1 MKINRNTRIAMAVL
15 ATVAIVLG
23 LAVSCAPAPTGAGY
37 NTTVHFDSQ
46 GAKLVV
52 ESGGELE
59 ALTGSAIDIQ
69 AGTTYANA
77 AVTAFTGTSFDVN
90 VTGAAS
96 VDADAASN
104 FNTSVGDL
112 TLESEVGSV
121 NVKGDEAAANAVYL
135 DADEAVGTGVTVASG
150 ATAGTVLSGGP
161 VSQRNTATGSVVFDM
176 RDYAD
181 TTDDDMAHASLT
193 ANCTGTGTGAEE
205 CDLGIATVRA
215 GAASTAINVDADAE
229 ITLLTETQV
238 ELVNALTGNIEL
250 VFQDFIDTT
259 DDDMDHAVISA
270 NCTNAGTGVEECDL
284 NIVTVR
290 AGAAST
296 AVAIDAD
303 GELTLLSENQFE
315 LVNAATGSVDLV
327 FQDYIDT
334 TDDDMDHGSIIANCT
349 GTGTGVEECDLSLA
363 SVRAGAVST
372 AITIDADAEMTLLSE
387 NQFEFV
393 NAATG
398 NVELVFQDFIDT
410 DDDDMD
416 HVVLVANCT
425 ATGTGAED
433 CDFVVQ
439 VVEAGAAPET
449 RFNID
454 ADAGITIGSANNAS
468 VAFTAGT
475 ATSTYTAPPAAGA
488 GGDIWDI
495 TAAFGI
501 ADGTDTMLGM
511 DLNLTGA
518 NATGTGNVL
527 AGIDIDL
534 TTADPQVQETALLV
548 NDADFDVSIEA
559 GDVPAILTAQTW
571 FLDFLGDTVPAEIV
585 EVSGTD
591 PQALQAMAEEQ
602 YGVYQITSG
611 DDGANCAADCEGFNA
626 GLMWFADQGSMVF
639 QARAH
644 IDDITNAIC
653 FLGVTDS
660 AALEMPATI
669 GVGTDTPAYVADDAI
684 GFLYDSGSTTNNWF
698 GIGRDETVASTGV
711 GVVLGSGPA
720 NGVYEVFRIEID
732 ADGEN
737 ARLYIDSV
745 LVDTITANAIDIDV
759 GLTPVIICDTNA
771 AASVL
776 LDLDYVYFSAAR
788 R

>member
-387 NQFEFV
+387 NQFELV

-439 VVEAGAAPET
+439 VVEGGAAPET
-449 RFNID
+449 RINID
-454 ADAGITIGSANNAS
+454 ADAGITIGSANSTEA
-468 VAFTAGT
+468 VLTAGT
-475 ATSTYTAPPAAGA
+475 YSLTLVDAPAAGA
-488 GGDIWDI
+488 SGDVVDI
-495 TAAFGI
+495 TATDSAS
-501 ADGTDTMLGM
+501 DGTDTFIGLDM
-511 DLNLTGA
+511 NLTGA
-518 NATGTGNVL
+518 NATGTGNKLYGVDL
-527 AGIDIDL
+527 AL
-534 TTADPQVQETALLV
+534 TTADAQQTEVGIKVDTGWEY
-548 NDADFDVSIEA
+548 SIDA
-559 GDVPAILTAQTW
+559 GDVPSIFTAQTW
-571 FLDFLGDTVPAEIV
+571 WHDFMGDAVQAEVLEI
-585 EVSGTD
+585 SGTD
-591 PQALQAMAEEQ
+591 PQAVQAIVQEQ
-602 YGVYQITSG
+602 FGSYLLTSG
-611 DDGANCAADCEGFNA
+611 DDGTNCGTDCEGFNA
-626 GLMWFADQGSMVF
+626 GLVYQADQGSLVF
-639 QARAH
+639 QTRLH
-644 IDDITNAIC
+644 IDTNLTNSIVCAG
-653 FLGVTDS
+653 LTDS
-660 AALEMPATI
+660 AGVEMPSVV
-669 GVGTDTPAYVADDAI
+669 GVGTDTPANVADD
-684 GFLYDSGSTTNNWF
+684 FLAFCYDSGSTTDNWF
-698 GIGRDETVASTGV
+698 VMGADGTTQGTGLGVVAGV
-711 GVVLGSGPA
+711 GPTFNVYQVL
-720 NGVYEVFRIEID
+720 RIEVD
-732 ADGEN
+732 AGGEDARFYVDGVEVGTCTAN
-737 ARLYIDSV
+737 CI
-745 LVDTITANAIDIDV
+745 TITDL
-759 GLTPVIICDTNA
+759 LTPVIVVDTNA
-771 AASVL
+771 AASVSVSV
-776 LDLDYVYFSAAR
+776 DYVYASAQR
-788 R
+788 N